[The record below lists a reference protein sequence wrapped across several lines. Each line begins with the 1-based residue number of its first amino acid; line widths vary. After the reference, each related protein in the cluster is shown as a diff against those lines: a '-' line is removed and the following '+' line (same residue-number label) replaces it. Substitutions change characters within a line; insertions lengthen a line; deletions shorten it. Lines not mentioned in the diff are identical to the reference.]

1 MGCRIPSPGR
11 LSDEQSSYYLFP
23 PPLADNALSSL
34 ISHTDEGAYVDVAQT
49 QDMGWMKR
57 LGVMPA
63 PVN

>member
-1 MGCRIPSPGR
+1 
-11 LSDEQSSYYLFP
+11 
-23 PPLADNALSSL
+23 LADNALSSL